1 MEAELRA
8 LFYDQ
13 LITFA
18 ASVSLPVAFP
28 NVPFDKPT
36 GSASH
41 YLKIYTLPV
50 KPSTHSVCGESRFR
64 WILQVS
70 IYSRDGVGELNA
82 LAYADTLRDTTFPM
96 NSEHVGATQ
105 TFKVVSPP
113 YPAPP
118 IPMDGWFSVPV
129 SFTIQTIQ

>member
-8 LFYDQ
+8 LFSNAMEHYG
-13 LITFA
+13 
-18 ASVSLPVAFP
+18 ASQSISVQHP
-28 NVPFDKPT
+28 NVAFDKPT
-36 GSASH
+36 GSNGQYFKLA
-41 YLKIYTLPV
+41 TLPV
-50 KPSTHSVCGESRFR
+50 KPSVHTVCGVARYR

-70 IYSRDGVGELNA
+70 IYFRDGFGEIKPLIQ
-82 LAYADTLRDTTFPM
+82 ADKIRDEVFPVNTILEGSTHSYRVM
-96 NSEHVGATQ
+96 T
-105 TFKVVSPP
+105 PP